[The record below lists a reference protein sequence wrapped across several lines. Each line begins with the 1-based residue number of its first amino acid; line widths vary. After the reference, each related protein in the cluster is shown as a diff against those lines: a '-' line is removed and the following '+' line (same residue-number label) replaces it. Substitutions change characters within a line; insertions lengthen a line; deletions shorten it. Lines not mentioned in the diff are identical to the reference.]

1 MVRNNFQ
8 LKYKYLMKILYRK
21 KSRNNSS
28 IKVKNN
34 FTLTII
40 RDIQSYTTKKFKL
53 FMEIIYE

>member
-1 MVRNNFQ
+1 
-8 LKYKYLMKILYRK
+8 MKILYRK